1 MPTLKTGARLKSAVC
16 DGEIMVVAA
25 PSGDVDLTCG
35 GEPMIDAS
43 SGESAGGDI
52 HPDHAVGIAMGKRY
66 INAVSYTHLTLP
78 TSG

>member
-1 MPTLKTGARLKSAVC
+1 
-16 DGEIMVVAA
+16 MVVAV
-25 PSGDVDLTCG
+25 PSGDAGSTCG

-66 INAVSYTHLTLP
+66 INEAETLKF
-78 TSG
+78 SA